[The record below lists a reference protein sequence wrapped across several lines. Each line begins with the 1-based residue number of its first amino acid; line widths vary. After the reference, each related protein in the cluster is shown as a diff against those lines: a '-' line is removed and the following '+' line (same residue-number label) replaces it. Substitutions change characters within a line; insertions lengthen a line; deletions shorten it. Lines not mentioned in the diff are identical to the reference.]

1 MSRGPEGKRGRLDAD
16 FDVVVSESLVA
27 ATIPNWA
34 DEVNAHR
41 DAVIRS
47 DLAKRQGPA
56 KTVLTVALG
65 LEQAVFTSG
74 KQRQIRNGDHVRDT
88 SSLLA
93 GREPSS
99 WGIPPGPASS
109 RDD

>member
-27 ATIPNWA
+27 ATIPNRS

-41 DAVIRS
+41 DAVIRT

-56 KTVLTVALG
+56 KTALAAPLG
-65 LEQAVFTSG
+65 LEQALFPGG
-74 KQRQIRNGDHVRDT
+74 KQGQIGNGDHGRDT
-88 SSLLA
+88 SS
-93 GREPSS
+93 GVV
-99 WGIPPGPASS
+99 
-109 RDD
+109 